1 MTSGR
6 LQPITQRHLEDAART
21 VRPSIDD
28 WLETARNYALYGN
41 ESGKYDELAQY
52 LKKRRR

>member
-1 MTSGR
+1 
-6 LQPITQRHLEDAART
+6 

-41 ESGKYDELAQY
+41 ESGRYDELAEY
-52 LKKRRR
+52 LRKRRR